1 METTQS
7 EKNGNVKVMGSTRPS
22 LPRHSKDNHK
32 VIPSLVAQKKK
43 RLLSQSFEQTVDKKE
58 ELMSGLY
65 WNICGFNKK
74 KKYTVVE
81 NCIKKSGMKF

>member
-43 RLLSQSFEQTVDKKE
+43 TIAVTV
-58 ELMSGLY
+58 
-65 WNICGFNKK
+65 F
-74 KKYTVVE
+74 
-81 NCIKKSGMKF
+81 